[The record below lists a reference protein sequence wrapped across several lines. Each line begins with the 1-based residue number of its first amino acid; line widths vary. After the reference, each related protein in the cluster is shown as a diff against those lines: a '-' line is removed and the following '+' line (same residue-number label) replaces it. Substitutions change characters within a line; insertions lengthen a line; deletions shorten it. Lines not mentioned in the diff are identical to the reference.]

1 MVKRKN
7 LKKKWKKKRRRFKRF
22 IYPVDD
28 GVMCGGLTTRG
39 VEEKGGG
46 HRRAPNE

>member
-1 MVKRKN
+1 MKE
-7 LKKKWKKKRRRFKRF
+7 KRRRFKRF

-28 GVMCGGLTTRG
+28 GVMCGGLTRG

-46 HRRAPNE
+46 HRRARNE